1 MAADTEIIAGYEVY
15 TPEAAAELPT
25 ERVQHPLGESI
36 TYSIIC
42 SWQRLTF
49 VHSDQL
55 TVAEIIEVADI
66 VQKHYKDARLKFNV
80 ITLKVSNTNATF
92 QVAKILNVPSGSH
105 QI

>member
-1 MAADTEIIAGYEVY
+1 MY
-15 TPEAAAELPT
+15 
-25 ERVQHPLGESI
+25 
-36 TYSIIC
+36 
-42 SWQRLTF
+42 
-49 VHSDQL
+49 SDQL

-66 VQKHYKDARLKFNV
+66 VQKHYKYARLKFNV